1 MAKRYDTMANYI
13 ACLFPA
19 SISLVKMRLNKI
31 VYNIDKTQA
40 IINTLINNSNVTSD

>member
-1 MAKRYDTMANYI
+1 MAKRYDSMANYI
-13 ACLFPA
+13 TCLFPA

>member
-19 SISLVKMRLNKI
+19 SISLVKKMRLNKI
-31 VYNIDKTQA
+31 VYNIDNTKLLLILLLITQ
-40 IINTLINNSNVTSD
+40 T